1 MEGVGTNPARLSVG
15 ELSASPPDVD
25 QISWAG
31 TNSQGPGTGVFPR
44 SKRFSYYEV
53 NMISFKENFYLLL
66 KCLGFLRGRSLDFSL
81 KILIMMKLSFAE
93 TIARPRPNP
102 TGPHTRGLGGRGMMH
117 QTCTMSQWHSQK

>member
-1 MEGVGTNPARLSVG
+1 MGTNPARLSVG

-44 SKRFSYYEV
+44 SKRFSSYEV

-93 TIARPRPNP
+93 TIARPPQPHRPSHKRP
-102 TGPHTRGLGGRGMMH
+102 RGQGNDAPNSYH
-117 QTCTMSQWHSQK
+117 ESVA